1 MSGKQSELNVGILR
15 APMITSPETRFIVD
29 HIVALEEQ
37 ALRRWCNGD
46 PSGFL
51 EISAPDVVYFDPYQE
66 RRIDG
71 LSALTAYYESIR
83 GKVSAVRFELINP
96 RVQVVGEAAI
106 LTFNFVSYGGNEDA
120 FHWNC
125 TEVFRLSNDCW
136 KLIQTHW
143 SFTQPHHE

>member
-1 MSGKQSELNVGILR
+1 MADTTAVE
-15 APMITSPETRFIVD
+15 A
-29 HIVALEEQ
+29 VARHVIELEEQ

-51 EISAPDVVYFDPYQE
+51 EISADDVVYFDPFLE

-71 LSALTAYYESIR
+71 LPALTGYYESIR

-96 RVQVVGEAAI
+96 RVQVIGNAAV
-106 LTFNFVSYGGNEDA
+106 LTFNFVSYDGSEDA

-125 TEVFRLSNDCW
+125 TEVFRFAIDKW

-143 SFTQPHHE
+143 SFTKPGSACAKARAG